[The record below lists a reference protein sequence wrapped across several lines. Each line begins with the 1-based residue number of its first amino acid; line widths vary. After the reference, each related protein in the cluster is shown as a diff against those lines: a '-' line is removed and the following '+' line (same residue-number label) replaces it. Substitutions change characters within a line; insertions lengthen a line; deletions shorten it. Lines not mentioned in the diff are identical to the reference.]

1 MTLLALVLL
10 AACSETVEDFG
21 NQPDT
26 NPLGGEELQ
35 AQAAEVMGETESVRF
50 SIERSEAA
58 VYIDQIESISLDSVE
73 GRFTQPS
80 SAEAIIGVTVND
92 SLRTELGAIAIG
104 DEVWLTNPA
113 TGTFETLPPG
123 FDIDPSSF
131 FDPVGGWKPLIENL
145 TDIEFVGQVERN
157 GEDRFQLRGIAPAE
171 RMTAITAGLVRDQEV
186 EIDLWVD
193 PGTVEVMSVEFSTV
207 FNDLE
212 TGWQLELSEYGE
224 PFDISPP
231 EE

>member
-1 MTLLALVLL
+1 M
-10 AACSETVEDFG
+10 
-21 NQPDT
+21 P
-26 NPLGGEELQ
+26 EEFQ
-35 AQAAEVMGETESVRF
+35 AQVAEVMGETESVRF

-113 TGTFETLPPG
+113 TGTFETLPSG

-131 FDPVGGWKPLIENL
+131 FDPVGGWKPLIEDL
-145 TDIEFVGQVERN
+145 TDIELVGQVERN
-157 GEDRFQLRGIAPAE
+157 GEERLQLSGTAPAD

-186 EIDLWVD
+186 EIDLWVE
-193 PGTVEVMSVEFSTV
+193 PGTLNVMSVEFSTT
-207 FNDLE
+207 FNELE
-212 TGWQLELSEYGE
+212 TSWQLELSEYGE